1 MGIFDKLLGVIGDST
16 ERPCPD
22 CRKPLQADSEWVEGR
37 YECRNDACF
46 GSGVY
51 FDEGGVLVDSRSRG
65 KSSGSCVAC
74 QSSLSGGDSYL
85 PYEGG
90 SNSYAYIKC
99 PSCGH
104 ENIRDGFGE
113 DD

>member
-1 MGIFDKLLGVIGDST
+1 MGIFDKLVGANGGSP

-22 CRKPLQADSEWVEGR
+22 CGKLLQADPEWGEGR
-37 YECRNDACF
+37 YECRNDDCY
-46 GSGVY
+46 GWGVY
-51 FDEGGVLVDSRSRG
+51 FDEGGVLVDPRSRG
-65 KSSGSCVAC
+65 KSSGSCGAC

-85 PYEGG
+85 PYESGG
-90 SNSYAYIKC
+90 NSYAYIKC
-99 PSCGH
+99 PSCGY